1 MRDLEI
7 IRKELDEIDDEIL
20 KLFEKR
26 MEVCGEVA
34 EFKIKNG
41 RKILD
46 KKREE
51 SKIAVL
57 KGRASN
63 SFIAH
68 GVEDL
73 FRQIMAMSRKLQYH
87 LLAKE
92 GVTGRL
98 PFVAVDAIVREHV
111 RVVYQGVEGAYSQKA
126 MQAYFGEDVRSFHV
140 ETWEDAMEAI
150 KEGTADYAVLPIEN
164 STAGIVS
171 DIYDLLTEYE
181 NYIVGEQI
189 IRIDHALLGTPDST
203 LDGIRSVYSHKQ
215 GLLQAT
221 RYLENHPEWERE
233 EMDNT
238 AMAAKKVSD
247 EQDPTQAAIASRL
260 TAELYGLKILE
271 NNVVKNRNYTRFII
285 VTNQKM
291 YAKDAKKVSIC
302 FELPHESGSLYNILS
317 HFIYNGLNMTSI
329 ESRPIEEVNWEYRF
343 FVDFDGNLND
353 DGVKN
358 AIRGIEAEAINLRI
372 LGNY

>member
-1 MRDLEI
+1 MRDLEL
-7 IRKELDEIDDEIL
+7 IRKDLDEIDDEIL
-20 KLFEKR
+20 ELFERR

-34 EFKIKNG
+34 DFKIKNG
-41 RKILD
+41 RKIMD
-46 KKREE
+46 RKREE
-51 SKIAVL
+51 SKIAAL
-57 KGRASN
+57 KSKAS
-63 SFIAH
+63 SPFIAQ
-68 GVEDL
+68 GVQDL

-98 PFVAVDAIVREHV
+98 PFVAVDAIPREHA

-140 ETWEDAMEAI
+140 DTWEDAMEAI

-171 DIYDLLTEYE
+171 DIYDLLAEYE
-181 NYIVGEQI
+181 NYIVGEQV
-189 IRIDHALLGTPDST
+189 IRIDHALLGTPDSCIDDIHT
-203 LDGIRSVYSHKQ
+203 VYSHEQ
-215 GLLQAT
+215 GLMQAAPFLK
-221 RYLENHPEWERE
+221 RHPEWKRE
-233 EMDNT
+233 EVDNT
-238 AMAAKKVSD
+238 ATAAKKVSD
-247 EQDPTQAAIASRL
+247 DRDPSKAAIASRMN
-260 TAELYGLKILE
+260 AKLYGLKILE
-271 NNVVKNRNYTRFII
+271 DNVVETRNYTRFVI

-291 YAKDAKKVSIC
+291 YARDAKKVTIC
-302 FELPHESGSLYNILS
+302 FEVPHESGSLYNILS

-329 ESRPIEEVNWEYRF
+329 ESRPIEEINWEYRF
-343 FVDFDGNLND
+343 FVDFDGNLNE

-358 AIRGIEAEAINLRI
+358 AVRGIEAEAINLRI